1 MTVVWGIPYLLI
13 RVSVGAGLAPTA
25 VTWFRVTGAAAV
37 LLPVALLRGSFA
49 GILSRWR
56 MLLVLSCAQV
66 IVPFLLIA
74 YGERQLPS
82 SLTGVLI
89 ATEPIIVSALTLVS
103 GGRKSVRGRFLSGL
117 AMGGCGVVVLLGRQ
131 AATGNG
137 LWSVV
142 MVLVAATSYACA
154 AALVDRVNRVVRDP
168 LDPIGMI
175 TCMLLVGAVV
185 MAPFAL
191 PQLPSSVPSSRV
203 VVSLA
208 VLALICTAIAFVAYF
223 ALIREVGAG
232 KATIIFYVHPGVA
245 AVLGVTVLGEPPTWS
260 MWVGL
265 TLILAGAWLA
275 TATTKAPRSTKNRG
289 PQPASVPRAE
299 HLRVG
304 D

>member
-1 MTVVWGIPYLLI
+1 
-13 RVSVGAGLAPTA
+13 
-25 VTWFRVTGAAAV
+25 
-37 LLPVALLRGSFA
+37 
-49 GILSRWR
+49 

-66 IVPFLLIA
+66 ILPFLLIA

-103 GGRKSVRGRFLSGL
+103 GQRQSVTGRFLSGL

-131 AATGNG
+131 AASGSG

-142 MVLVAATSYACA
+142 MVLVAATSYAGA
-154 AALVDRVNRVVRDP
+154 AALVDRVNREGRDP

-175 TCMLLVGAVV
+175 TCMLLAGAVV
-185 MAPFAL
+185 IAPFAL
-191 PQLPSSVPSSRV
+191 PQLPTSVPSSRV

-208 VLALICTAIAFVAYF
+208 VLALVCTAAAFVAYF

-245 AVLGVTVLGEPPTWS
+245 ALLGMLVLGEPPTWS

-265 TLILAGAWLA
+265 VLILAGAWFA
-275 TATTKAPRSTKNRG
+275 TATAKTPLRSSTDL
-289 PQPASVPRAE
+289 PAQLARAE
-299 HLRVG
+299 RLPVG